1 MLVTAAELKSVLG
14 VGSLYPDEVLDEVI
28 LAAET
33 TITAYLVDLTALET
47 APVKEA
53 VLAVAVDMWQNRQA
67 PGGQLSGVDFQ
78 PAPYRLGRSLLAKVA
93 GLLGPYLNVE
103 GMVG

>member
-1 MLVTAAELKSVLG
+1 MLVSAAELKQILQ
-14 VGSLYPDEVLDEVI
+14 VGSLYPDEVLEEVI

-33 TITAYLVDLTALET
+33 IITSYLVDLTGIET

-53 VLAVAVDMWQNRQA
+53 VLAVAVDIWQNRQA

-78 PAPYRLGRSLLAKVA
+78 PAPYRLGRSLLSKVS
-93 GLLGPYLNVE
+93 GLLGPYLNPE
-103 GMVG
+103 GMIG

>member
-14 VGSLYPDEVLDEVI
+14 VGSLYPDEVLEEVI
-28 LAAET
+28 DAAET
-33 TITAYLVDLTALET
+33 TIKAYLVDLDGLNT

-53 VLAVAVDMWQNRQA
+53 VLAVSVDMWQNRQA

-78 PAPYRLGRSLLAKVA
+78 PAPYRLGRSLLAKVS
-93 GLLGPYLNVE
+93 GLLGPYLDTE
-103 GMVG
+103 GMIG